1 MSVYRVIDK
10 LESTVKDGVWLPF
23 GGRIVN
29 HDRMLDL
36 VEKLRA
42 SLPEEVSRA
51 KAVTREKDRLLLEA
65 KSQAQAIVEE
75 ASSTKSHLLSESD
88 VAREA
93 HMHAQTI
100 VAEAEEKAREIR
112 RGADEYA
119 DQVLSALDGTLS
131 GALAAVHKGRQ
142 TLAAGLAGGNG
153 SPRQREPR

>member
-10 LESTVKDGVWLPF
+10 LESTIKSGAWLPF

-42 SLPEEVSRA
+42 SLPEEVNRA

-65 KSQAQAIVEE
+65 KTQAQAIVDE
-75 ASSTKSHLLSESD
+75 ASSTKSQLLNDSD

-93 HMHAQTI
+93 QTHAQSLI
-100 VAEAEEKAREIR
+100 AQAEEQAREIR

-119 DQVLSALDGTLS
+119 DQVLSALDGSLGT
-131 GALAAVHKGRQ
+131 ALAAVQKGRQ
-142 TLAAGLAGGNG
+142 TLAAGGNG
-153 SPRQREPR
+153 SARQREHR